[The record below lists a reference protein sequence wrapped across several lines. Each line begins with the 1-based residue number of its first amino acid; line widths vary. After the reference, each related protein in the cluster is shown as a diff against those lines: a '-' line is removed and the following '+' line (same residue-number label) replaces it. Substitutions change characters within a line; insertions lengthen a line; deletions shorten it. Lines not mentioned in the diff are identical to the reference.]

1 MLVSPKLKTAGEWI
15 FVKDASQGYFWLPLY
30 EIGGFRTVVIMPIT
44 KSGTRFHNKRL
55 NSLKS
60 MALHKITE
68 LYTQWFSVCPKI
80 ASKYRIIAMNRLQEI
95 LYYSPELFFINVQFS
110 ISAVQTIYLEP
121 K

>member
-30 EIGGFRTVVIMPIT
+30 EIGGFRTVVIMQIA

-60 MALHKITE
+60 KD
-68 LYTQWFSVCPKI
+68 YTKLQNYTHISSAFVPK
-80 ASKYRIIAMNRLQEI
+80 
-95 LYYSPELFFINVQFS
+95 
-110 ISAVQTIYLEP
+110 
-121 K
+121 